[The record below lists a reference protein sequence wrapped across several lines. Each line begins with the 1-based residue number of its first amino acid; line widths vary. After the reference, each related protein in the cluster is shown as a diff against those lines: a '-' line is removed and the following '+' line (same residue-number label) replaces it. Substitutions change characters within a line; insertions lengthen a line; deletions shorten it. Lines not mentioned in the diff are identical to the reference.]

1 MSAARAWYVAA
12 AAGLGLFAL
21 QTLHGVSFGF
31 DDFFDRYLYNGLIL
45 LALGACVYRASRP
58 GRERSAWVA
67 LSIGVGCW
75 AVAELIFDFVYG
87 GSPPYPSV
95 ADGFYLAFYPPVY
108 VGLMLL
114 LRSRV
119 SEFNRALWLDGATAA
134 LASAAL
140 GAAVLF
146 EVVLRSTDGSAAVI
160 VTNLAYPLGDILLL
174 SAVIGVFVLTGW
186 KVDRTWGLIGA
197 GLAATALADAIFL
210 FQTATSSYTEGT
222 LLDALWPA
230 SLLLLA
236 AASWQP
242 ETRAGA
248 TLEGRPLLLTPL
260 VCGATGLAI
269 LTYDHFHSLNLVAVS
284 LAGATIVAVILRT
297 AMTFRENTLLLT
309 LMREHATTDELTELG
324 NRRSLVADL
333 DRVLAAG
340 GAVEPRLLVVYDL
353 DGFKFYNDTFG
364 HPAGDALLSRLAA
377 ALDRLAAPVGAAYR
391 LGGDEFCVLVGVAPI
406 EVDAFCEATVS
417 ALSEVG
423 DGFAVS
429 ASYGAVNL
437 PVEATTPGDAL
448 RLADQRLYLQKRER
462 SGAHGP
468 QAILLE
474 ALYERH
480 PELRDHVEHV
490 AWKRAAAIVSAKQ
503 SGADVPLEASEP
515 PSAAAA

>member
-21 QTLHGVSFGF
+21 HTLPGVDLGF
-31 DDFFDRYLYNGLIL
+31 DVFFDRYLYNGLIL
-45 LALGACVYRASRP
+45 LALGACVHRASRP
-58 GRERSAWVA
+58 GRERGAWVA
-67 LSIGVGCW
+67 LAIGVGCW
-75 AVAELIFDFVYG
+75 AVAELIFDFAYG

-95 ADGFYLAFYPPVY
+95 ADVFYLAYYPPVY

-146 EVVLRSTDGSAAVI
+146 EVVLRSTEGSAAVI

-174 SAVIGVFVLTGW
+174 SGVIGVFVLRGW
-186 KVDRTWGLIGA
+186 TVDGTWGLIGA

-242 ETRAGA
+242 EARAGA

-260 VCGATGLAI
+260 VCGAIGLAI
-269 LTYDHFHSLNLVAVS
+269 LTYDHFHRLNLVAVS
-284 LAGATIVAVILRT
+284 LAGASLVAVILRT
-297 AMTFRENTLLLT
+297 AMTFRENTSLLA
-309 LMREHATTDELTELG
+309 LMREHAVTDELTELG
-324 NRRSLVADL
+324 NRRSLVAEL
-333 DRVLAAG
+333 DRVLGAGAAD
-340 GAVEPRLLVVYDL
+340 PRLLVVYDL

-391 LGGDEFCVLVGVAPI
+391 LGGDEFCVLVGVQST
-406 EVDAFCEATVS
+406 EVEAFCEATVS

-429 ASYGAVNL
+429 ASYGAVHV
-437 PVEATTPGDAL
+437 PDEATTPSDAL

-462 SGAHGP
+462 AGAHGP

-490 AWKRAAAIVSAKQ
+490 AWKRAAAIVRATQ
-503 SGADVPLEASEP
+503 SGAEVPPAASESR
-515 PSAAAA
+515 SAAA